1 MTRVAEIMTENPV
14 TVQPSQSIDTAITLM
29 RQGNFRRLPVVEN
42 GRLVGI
48 VTDRDMR
55 RATNSPILLHEKW
68 YDNFLLEHIEVGA
81 CMTPNPVTLS
91 PDADVLEA
99 AVTMRSRKV
108 GGIPIV
114 RGDVLVGIITETD
127 LLDHLIELLE
137 VEQSNQAPTLSL
149 IHISEPTRPY

>member
-48 VTDRDMR
+48 VTERDMR

-81 CMTPNPVTLS
+81 CMPPNPVPLS
-91 PDADVLEA
+91 PAAVVLEA
-99 AVTMRSRKV
+99 VVTMPSRKV
-108 GGIPIV
+108 GGIPVV

-137 VEQSNQAPTLSL
+137 REQSNQAPT
-149 IHISEPTRPY
+149 

>member
-55 RATNSPILLHEKW
+55 
-68 YDNFLLEHIEVGA
+68 
-81 CMTPNPVTLS
+81 
-91 PDADVLEA
+91 
-99 AVTMRSRKV
+99 
-108 GGIPIV
+108 
-114 RGDVLVGIITETD
+114 
-127 LLDHLIELLE
+127 
-137 VEQSNQAPTLSL
+137 LSL
-149 IHISEPTRPY
+149 IHI

>member
-81 CMTPNPVTLS
+81 CMTPNPVTIS

-108 GGIPIV
+108 GGIPV
-114 RGDVLVGIITETD
+114 LRAGVLVGIITETD

-137 VEQSNQAPTLSL
+137 AEQSNQAPT
-149 IHISEPTRPY
+149 

>member
-68 YDNFLLEHIEVGA
+68 YDNFLLEHIAVAA
-81 CMTPNPVTLS
+81 CMTPNPVTIS

-108 GGIPIV
+108 GGIPV
-114 RGDVLVGIITETD
+114 LRAGVLVGIITETD

-137 VEQSNQAPTLSL
+137 AEQSNQAPT
-149 IHISEPTRPY
+149 

>member
-1 MTRVAEIMTENPV
+1 MTRVAEIMTADPV
-14 TVQPSQSIDTAITLM
+14 TVQPSQSIGTAIALM

-55 RATNSPILLHEKW
+55 RATNSPVLLHETW
-68 YDNFLLEHIEVGA
+68 YDNFLLEHIEVGV
-81 CMTPNPVTLS
+81 CMTSNPVTLS
-91 PDADVLEA
+91 PEAEVLEA
-99 AVTMRSRKV
+99 AVIMRSRKI

-114 RGDVLVGIITETD
+114 RGEVLVGIITETD

-137 VEQSNQAPTLSL
+137 IEPNQQAPT
-149 IHISEPTRPY
+149 

>member
-1 MTRVAEIMTENPV
+1 MTRIAEIMTENPV
-14 TVQPSQSIDTAITLM
+14 TVQPSQSIGTAITLM

-81 CMTPNPVTLS
+81 CMTPDPVTLS
-91 PDADVLEA
+91 PEATVLEA
-99 AVTMRSRKV
+99 AVIMRSRKI

-114 RGDVLVGIITETD
+114 RGDVLVGIVTETD

-137 VEQSNQAPTLSL
+137 AEEGQPTENQTQRGGGSSVAA
-149 IHISEPTRPY
+149 

>member
-1 MTRVAEIMTENPV
+1 MTRVAEIMTEDPV
-14 TVQPSQSIDTAITLM
+14 TIQPSQSIGTAIALM
-29 RQGNFRRLPVVEN
+29 RQGIFRRLPVVEN

-55 RATNSPILLHEKW
+55 RATNSPILLHETW
-68 YDNFLLEHIEVGA
+68 YDNFLLEHIEVGS
-81 CMTPNPVTLS
+81 CMTSNPTTLS

-99 AVTMRSRKV
+99 AVIMRSRKI

-137 VEQSNQAPTLSL
+137 AE
-149 IHISEPTRPY
+149 

>member
-149 IHISEPTRPY
+149 IHI

>member
-137 VEQSNQAPTLSL
+137 VEQSNQAPT
-149 IHISEPTRPY
+149 

>member
-81 CMTPNPVTLS
+81 CMTPNPVTIS

-108 GGIPIV
+108 GGIPV
-114 RGDVLVGIITETD
+114 LRGGVLVGIITETD

-137 VEQSNQAPTLSL
+137 AEQSNQAPT
-149 IHISEPTRPY
+149 

>member
-68 YDNFLLEHIEVGA
+68 YDNFLLEHIEVGS
-81 CMTPNPVTLS
+81 CMTPNPVTIS

-108 GGIPIV
+108 GGIPV
-114 RGDVLVGIITETD
+114 LRAGVLVGIITETD

-137 VEQSNQAPTLSL
+137 AEQSNQAPT
-149 IHISEPTRPY
+149 

>member
-1 MTRVAEIMTENPV
+1 MTRVAEIMTADPV
-14 TVQPSQSIDTAITLM
+14 TVQPSQSIGTAIALM

-55 RATNSPILLHEKW
+55 RATNSPVLLHETW

-81 CMTPNPVTLS
+81 CMTSNPVTLS
-91 PDADVLEA
+91 PEAEVLEA
-99 AVTMRSRKV
+99 AVIMRSRKI

-114 RGDVLVGIITETD
+114 RGEVLVGIITETD

-137 VEQSNQAPTLSL
+137 IEPNQQAPT
-149 IHISEPTRPY
+149 

>member
-81 CMTPNPVTLS
+81 CMTPNPVTIS

-108 GGIPIV
+108 GGIPV
-114 RGDVLVGIITETD
+114 LRAGVLVGIITETD
-127 LLDHLIELLE
+127 LLDHLIEMLE
-137 VEQSNQAPTLSL
+137 AEQSNQAPT
-149 IHISEPTRPY
+149 

>member
-48 VTDRDMR
+48 VTERDMR

-99 AVTMRSRKV
+99 VVTMRSRKV
-108 GGIPIV
+108 GGIPVV

-127 LLDHLIELLE
+127 LRDHLIELLE
-137 VEQSNQAPTLSL
+137 REHSNQAPT
-149 IHISEPTRPY
+149 

>member
-1 MTRVAEIMTENPV
+1 M
-14 TVQPSQSIDTAITLM
+14 
-29 RQGNFRRLPVVEN
+29 VEN

-55 RATNSPILLHEKW
+55 RATNSPILLHETW
-68 YDNFLLEHIEVGA
+68 YDNFLLEHIEVGS
-81 CMTPNPVTLS
+81 CMTSNPTTLS
-91 PDADVLEA
+91 PDADILEA
-99 AVTMRSRKV
+99 AVIMRSRKI

-137 VEQSNQAPTLSL
+137 AE
-149 IHISEPTRPY
+149 

>member
-81 CMTPNPVTLS
+81 CMTPNPVSYTHLR
-91 PDADVLEA
+91 AHETVL
-99 AVTMRSRKV
+99 
-108 GGIPIV
+108 
-114 RGDVLVGIITETD
+114 DLVCR
-127 LLDHLIELLE
+127 LLLE
-137 VEQSNQAPTLSL
+137 KKTQTTQHTHTTSTS
-149 IHISEPTRPY
+149 IHV

>member
-81 CMTPNPVTLS
+81 CMTPNPVTIS

-108 GGIPIV
+108 GGIPV
-114 RGDVLVGIITETD
+114 LRAGVLVGIITETD

-137 VEQSNQAPTLSL
+137 AKQSNQAPT
-149 IHISEPTRPY
+149 

>member
-48 VTDRDMR
+48 VTERDMR

-99 AVTMRSRKV
+99 VVTMRSRKV
-108 GGIPIV
+108 GGIPVV

-137 VEQSNQAPTLSL
+137 REQSNQAPT
-149 IHISEPTRPY
+149 